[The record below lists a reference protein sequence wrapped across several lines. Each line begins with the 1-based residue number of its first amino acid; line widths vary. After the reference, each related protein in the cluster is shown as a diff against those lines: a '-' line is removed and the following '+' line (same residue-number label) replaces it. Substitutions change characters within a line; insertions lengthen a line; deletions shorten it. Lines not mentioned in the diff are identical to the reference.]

1 MNDYKDWYTKTI
13 TLKTFAEGEMLHGV
27 YIKGKEI
34 LKDIKCDVQPI
45 SNEQIYSDYG
55 YVLDCS
61 YKAFC
66 DVDTDLKAGAT
77 VIYNNNDYSIEKI
90 VDWDDYYI
98 LYLKAVQ

>member
-34 LKDIKCDVQPI
+34 LKDIMCDVQPT
-45 SNEQIYSDYG
+45 NYKQFYSEYG
-55 YVLDCS
+55 YSIDSEYTV
-61 YKAFC
+61 FC
-66 DVDTDLKAGAT
+66 DVDTDLKAGEI
-77 VIYNNNDYSIEKI
+77 VIYNNNDYSIDKL